1 MFKYL
6 IVLLVFY
13 TCSFSKILDVS
24 NPKNLQTLEYIS
36 FINDSLNSYSYE
48 DINKKEDL
56 ESLKIKH
63 IGGAVG
69 PFWTKLNLINNSTQT
84 KQITLYNP
92 LAGINKIDVYLLKEN
107 HLIKTLKLGDLRNQD
122 EKETLS
128 TYSSFNLVLNPN
140 ESITVIS
147 KIENFHIYNLVWE
160 ILETNDFF
168 TKDSQK
174 IFYSGFI
181 GGIVLLFCLYNILN
195 FILYKN
201 KSYLIICAIALS
213 LSFYQY
219 GFHGIFYFLNIG
231 INLELITAM
240 TWNSSL
246 FGGIFLLLFAFIFF
260 EQYTK
265 YRKNAYLNLFF
276 MFAYFLL
283 VLLVSYAQYFD
294 ETYYKYS
301 WLISLVVLLS
311 TLYLFTFAIYM
322 VIKKEVGSKY
332 YILGEGILF
341 VSVFFN
347 TLGLFN
353 LISYVEIIK
362 FLIPFAYMI
371 NMIFLV
377 IALYLKNKIEQE
389 NLKKAKILLLEQ
401 SRFNSIGQA
410 IGHVSHQWKN
420 PLTKV
425 GTSIT
430 LLETV
435 YNHDQNRFIETFE
448 KQLPLMKNSVK
459 LMKKSMDEFSNFY
472 QTKSEKEIFSL
483 FESISNITEILSSKI
498 TLKRVKI
505 DLQIPKEFELES
517 YEHILSNVFL
527 ILIDNSLDAFPQ
539 KEDNNIVINAKK
551 ENKKII
557 IYYEDNAGG
566 IKIKPIESVFD
577 YFVSSKEN
585 KKSSGIGLAV
595 AKMLINDRLN
605 GEISVKNKEKG
616 VIFTIII

>member
-24 NPKNLQTLEYIS
+24 NPKNLETLGYIS

-201 KSYLIICAIALS
+201 KSYLIICAIAIS
-213 LSFYQY
+213 LSFYQF

-231 INLELITAM
+231 VNLELITAM

-246 FGGIFLLLFAFIFF
+246 FGGIFLLLFAFTLF
-260 EQYTK
+260 EQYAK
-265 YRKNAYLNLFF
+265 YRKSAYLTLFF

-283 VLLVSYAQYFD
+283 VLLLIYAQFFD
-294 ETYYKYS
+294 ETYYKYT
-301 WLISLVVLLS
+301 WIISLIVLLS
-311 TLYLFTFAIYM
+311 TLHLFMFAIYM
-322 VIKKEVGSKY
+322 VIKKEVASKY
-332 YILGEGILF
+332 YILGEGILL

-353 LISYVEIIK
+353 LISYIEIIK

-377 IALYLKNKIEQE
+377 ISLYLKNKIEQG

-430 LLETV
+430 LLETIH
-435 YNHDQNRFIETFE
+435 NHDQNRFLETFE
-448 KQLPLMKNSVK
+448 KQLPLIKNSVK

-505 DLQIPKEFELES
+505 DLQISKEFELES

-539 KEDNNIVINAKK
+539 KEDNTIVINAKK
-551 ENKKII
+551 EKEKII
-557 IYYEDNAGG
+557 ISCKDNAGG

>member
-24 NPKNLQTLEYIS
+24 NPKNLETLEYIS

-231 INLELITAM
+231 VNLELITAM

-283 VLLVSYAQYFD
+283 VYLLIYAQYID
-294 ETYYKYS
+294 ETYYK
-301 WLISLVVLLS
+301 
-311 TLYLFTFAIYM
+311 
-322 VIKKEVGSKY
+322 
-332 YILGEGILF
+332 
-341 VSVFFN
+341 
-347 TLGLFN
+347 
-353 LISYVEIIK
+353 
-362 FLIPFAYMI
+362 
-371 NMIFLV
+371 
-377 IALYLKNKIEQE
+377 
-389 NLKKAKILLLEQ
+389 
-401 SRFNSIGQA
+401 
-410 IGHVSHQWKN
+410 
-420 PLTKV
+420 
-425 GTSIT
+425 
-430 LLETV
+430 
-435 YNHDQNRFIETFE
+435 
-448 KQLPLMKNSVK
+448 
-459 LMKKSMDEFSNFY
+459 
-472 QTKSEKEIFSL
+472 
-483 FESISNITEILSSKI
+483 
-498 TLKRVKI
+498 
-505 DLQIPKEFELES
+505 
-517 YEHILSNVFL
+517 
-527 ILIDNSLDAFPQ
+527 
-539 KEDNNIVINAKK
+539 
-551 ENKKII
+551 
-557 IYYEDNAGG
+557 
-566 IKIKPIESVFD
+566 
-577 YFVSSKEN
+577 
-585 KKSSGIGLAV
+585 
-595 AKMLINDRLN
+595 
-605 GEISVKNKEKG
+605 
-616 VIFTIII
+616 